1 MKTITPLVFRW
12 LLGVVFIWAGTVKLL
27 NPMDFLVSIYGYET
41 HLPET
46 LIRVSVVVLPWL
58 EILTGLALITG
69 IALEAGLLLCASM
82 LVAFVILTGQAWA
95 RGLDISCGC
104 FGSQIEQTSV
114 LGRVQ
119 FAFFR
124 NLLLLGLTGFLLLRR
139 PPEQPT
145 RPTISPP

>member
-1 MKTITPLVFRW
+1 MKTLAPIIFRW

-27 NPMDFLVSIYGYET
+27 NPLDFLVSIYGYET

-46 LIRVSVVVLPWL
+46 LIRVTVVVLPCL
-58 EILTGLALITG
+58 EILTGLVLITG

-82 LVAFVILTGQAWA
+82 LVVFVALTGQAWA

-104 FGSQIEQTSV
+104 FGSEIEQTSI
-114 LGRVQ
+114 LGKVQ

-124 NLLLLGLTGFLLLRR
+124 NLLMLGLTGFILLRR
-139 PPEQPT
+139 PRAT
-145 RPTISPP
+145 